1 MENRAHA
8 LAAGLFT
15 LLLGTALVL
24 SLWWFSDG
32 RVETRDYLLVA
43 SGNVTGL
50 NPQASVRY
58 RGIPAGQVT
67 DIRVDPA
74 DRRHILVA
82 IEILADLPITRG
94 TRASLGYQGVT
105 GLAYIQL
112 SDSGRDP
119 TPLLG
124 EAGAPPRLTLEP
136 GLMDQ
141 LTDTTLDAL
150 QRFRA
155 IADRIAPFFDEANLA
170 RLTATLERLES
181 AAIGIDRTFAD
192 APETLA
198 AIRAV
203 LNPTNM
209 QRLAA
214 TLDNLERVSAEG
226 APVVSEL
233 RTLMKRLQGM
243 AERVDAAAAMAGE
256 GLLDGTLP
264 QLNTLLKELTV
275 TSRRMGRLIEEVEA
289 APQMLV
295 TGRRPSP
302 PGPGENGFEPDRP

>member
-15 LLLGTALVL
+15 LLLGAALVL

-32 RVETRDYLLVA
+32 RVETREYLLVGK
-43 SGNVTGL
+43 GNVTGL
-50 NPQASVRY
+50 NQQASVLF

-67 DIRVDPA
+67 DIRIDPA
-74 DRRHILVA
+74 NPRHILVA
-82 IEILADLPITRG
+82 IEISAELPITRG

-105 GLAYIQL
+105 GLAYVQL
-112 SDSGRDP
+112 TDSGDDP
-119 TPLLG
+119 TPLEG
-124 EAGAPPRLTLEP
+124 EGGAPPRLPLAP

-150 QRFRA
+150 ARFRA
-155 IADRIAPFFDEANLA
+155 IADKIAPFFDEANLA
-170 RLTATLERLES
+170 RLTVTLERLES

-209 QRLAA
+209 ERLAA
-214 TLDNLERVSAEG
+214 TLDNLERVSAESG
-226 APVVSEL
+226 PAVSEL

-243 AERVDAAAAMAGE
+243 AERVDAAAAVAGE
-256 GLLDGTLP
+256 GLLGGTLP

-295 TGRRPSP
+295 TGRRPNP
-302 PGPGENGFEPDRP
+302 PGPGETGFEPDRP

>member
-15 LLLGTALVL
+15 LLLGAALVL

-32 RVETRDYLLVA
+32 RVATREYLLVA

-50 NPQASVRY
+50 NPEASVRY

-67 DIRVDPA
+67 DIRIDPA
-74 DRRHILVA
+74 DPRHILVA
-82 IEILADLPITRG
+82 IEISAELPITRG

-105 GLAYIQL
+105 GLAYVQL
-112 SDSGRDP
+112 TDSGEDP
-119 TPLLG
+119 TPLEG
-124 EAGAPPRLTLEP
+124 EAGAPPRLTLAP

-155 IADRIAPFFDEANLA
+155 IADKIAPFFDEANLA

-209 QRLAA
+209 ERLAA
-214 TLDNLERVSAEG
+214 TLDNLERASAESG
-226 APVVSEL
+226 PAVSEL

-243 AERVDAAAAMAGE
+243 AERVDAAAATAGE

-295 TGRRPSP
+295 TGRRPNP

>member
-15 LLLGTALVL
+15 LLLGAALVL

-32 RVETRDYLLVA
+32 RVETREYLLVGR
-43 SGNVTGL
+43 GNVTGL
-50 NPQASVRY
+50 NQQASVLY

-67 DIRVDPA
+67 DIRIDPA
-74 DRRHILVA
+74 DPRHILVA
-82 IEILADLPITRG
+82 IEISAGLPITRG

-105 GLAYIQL
+105 GLAYVQL
-112 SDSGRDP
+112 TDSGDDP
-119 TPLLG
+119 TPLDG
-124 EAGAPPRLTLEP
+124 EAGAPPRLPLAP

-150 QRFRA
+150 ERFRA
-155 IADRIAPFFDEANLA
+155 IADKIAPFFDEANLA
-170 RLTATLERLES
+170 RLTVTLERLES

-209 QRLAA
+209 ERLAA
-214 TLDNLERVSAEG
+214 TLDNLERVSVESGPA
-226 APVVSEL
+226 VSEL

-243 AERVDAAAAMAGE
+243 AERVDAAAAVAGE

-295 TGRRPSP
+295 TGRRPNP
-302 PGPGENGFEPDRP
+302 PGPGETGFEPDRP